1 MERLIRIKN
10 LGMDLVG
17 LGAALEV
24 SNDDLAR
31 WVAGKPLPIEQA
43 DMIEVGI
50 AMLEMRCRTR
60 RRSDAPTLRLM
71 PVVAA

>member
-1 MERLIRIKN
+1 MERWRRIEKLN
-10 LGMDLVG
+10 IELAG
-17 LGAALEV
+17 LAAELEV
-24 SNDDLAR
+24 TEEDLAR
-31 WVAGKPLPIEQA
+31 WIVGKPLPLEQA

-60 RRSDAPTLRLM
+60 RASDAPTLRLI